1 VIKRDAWTNLA
12 PVVDKGNLDFLV
24 RAPKNICDLSGN
36 PSLFFICEPDPGS
49 LGVNVLCHGPRRS
62 RRDDCLALLVLPL
75 ITGLSHGHL
84 IAIKTKTWKSKK
96 KILDARLE

>member
-12 PVVDKGNLDFLV
+12 PVVDKDNLDFLA
-24 RAPKNICDLSGN
+24 RAPENICDLSGN

-62 RRDDCLALLVLPL
+62 RRDDCSALLVLPL

-84 IAIKTKTWKSKK
+84 ITIKKNIDNRKK
-96 KILDARLE
+96 KKMLTSA